1 MSDKNQYVAI
11 MAGGIG
17 SRFWPHSRVKRPKQ
31 FLDILGTGKSLLQ
44 ATFERFEKV
53 VPKENIYIV
62 TSRAYVDL
70 VKEQLPQIADEQILG
85 EPLRRNTAPCIAY
98 VTNKIHKRDPKAT
111 VVVAPSDHIILNESN
126 FVEVIKKG
134 LDFVKYEPVLC
145 TLGIK
150 PSRPDTGYGYIQYIE
165 EHERNEGIYKVKTFT
180 EKPNLGLAKQFLA
193 SGDFI
198 WNSGIFIWSIDT
210 INTALHEHLPVVM
223 ERFDEGMEFYNTDK
237 EQEFIDKVYTHC
249 ENISIDYG
257 VMEKAENV
265 FVIPAN
271 FGWSDLGT
279 WTSLWENHEKDA
291 KENALSHENIMVY
304 DASENI
310 IVSNPDKLVVVQGLE
325 GYCVVDSDEILMI
338 CRKQD
343 EQQLK
348 EINGD
353 VRRTKGEKF
362 L

>member
-1 MSDKNQYVAI
+1 MTKDSRYVAI

-17 SRFWPHSRVKRPKQ
+17 SRFWPHSRVKKPKQ
-31 FLDILGTGKSLLQ
+31 FLDILGTGKSLLS
-44 ATFERFEKV
+44 ATFDRFAKI
-53 VPKENIYIV
+53 VPPENIYIV
-62 TSRAYVDL
+62 TSRVYEDL
-70 VKEQLPQIADEQILG
+70 VREQIPGIKDEQILG

-98 VTNKIHKRDPKAT
+98 VTNKIYKRDPKANI
-111 VVVAPSDHIILNESN
+111 VVAPSDHIILNESN
-126 FVEVIKKG
+126 FIEVINKG
-134 LDFVKYEPVLC
+134 LEFVQYEPVLC

-150 PSRPDTGYGYIQYIE
+150 PSRPDTGYGYIQYIKD
-165 EHERNEGIYKVKTFT
+165 HERNEGIFKVKTFT
-180 EKPNLGLAKQFLA
+180 EKPNLGLAKQFLS

-198 WNSGIFIWSIDT
+198 WNSGIFIWSVDA

-223 ERFDEGMEFYNTDK
+223 ERFDEGMEFYNTPK
-237 EQEFIDKVYTHC
+237 ERAFIDKVYTHC

-265 FVIPAN
+265 FVIPAD

-279 WTSLWENHEKDA
+279 WTSLWENHERD
-291 KENALSHENIMVY
+291 ENDNALGHDNIMTY
-304 DASENI
+304 DSSDNI
-310 IVSNPDKLVVVQGLE
+310 VLSNPDKLVVVQGLE
-325 GYCVVDSDEILMI
+325 GYCVIDTDEILMI

-343 EQQLK
+343 EQSLR

-353 VRRTKGEKF
+353 VRSSKGEKY